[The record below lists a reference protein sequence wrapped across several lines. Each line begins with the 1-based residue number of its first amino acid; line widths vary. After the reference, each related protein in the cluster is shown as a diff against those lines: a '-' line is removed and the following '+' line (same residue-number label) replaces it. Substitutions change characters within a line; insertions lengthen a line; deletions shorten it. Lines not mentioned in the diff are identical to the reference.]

1 MRKFQLDCAYII
13 ADFESHQKIKPDL
26 LNMIACSESEHA
38 ISHKAEV
45 DISRTDWNKNLD
57 FSRSWVD
64 YFVPFLIPKMKD
76 MYLELGYDGFTIHEL
91 WFQQYYEN
99 SQHGWH
105 THSANFT
112 NVYYLELPKD
122 SPKTQIVNAFDQSKI
137 IEIDVK
143 EGDMVVFPSFVIH
156 RAPINK
162 SKDRKT
168 IISYNVNALYSDAIY
183 GKGLNLNA
191 VF

>member
-13 ADFESHQKIKPDL
+13 SKFESHQKIKSDL

-45 DISRTDWNKNLD
+45 DISRTDWNKSSD

-64 YFVPFLIPKMKD
+64 YFTPFLIPKMKD
-76 MYLELGYDGFTIHEL
+76 IYLELGYDGFTVHEL

-112 NVYYLELPKD
+112 NVYYLELPED
-122 SPKTQIVNAFDQSKI
+122 SPKTQIVNAFNQSEI
-137 IEIDVK
+137 IELDVK

-162 SKDRKT
+162 SKERKT
-168 IISYNVNALYSDAIY
+168 IISYNVNALYSDNIY
-183 GKGLNLNA
+183 GKGLNSNA